1 MRKFMLLQQSC
12 IPINIK
18 KILQQTI
25 LTESLLWKK
34 IAWKLFYYFFL
45 WNKTIEP
52 CNFRCSSL
60 FQCTHHTSEEIFN
73 KILKEWITLIKI
85 TDVS

>member
-1 MRKFMLLQQSC
+1 MLLQQSC

-34 IAWKLFYYFFL
+34 IAWKLFYYFFYETKRL
-45 WNKTIEP
+45 
-52 CNFRCSSL
+52 SL
-60 FQCTHHTSEEIFN
+60 VTFGVRVYFSVHI
-73 KILKEWITLIKI
+73 ILQKRFLTKY
-85 TDVS
+85 